1 MPGAGALLDNIDPVL
16 LADRPQDVE
25 LWLPS
30 ALPSASRDVQCVMG
44 LPRLEYRLRF
54 AQAANALHGIRLFR
68 RLTRAITLKS
78 LVHITNTQGTTT
90 RGRGVFERTKAHLSQ
105 AVSTYRVSRRAIAKL
120 APNEEFGDWK
130 AVFLVL
136 NKEDIRG
143 PGDEGSKSKSRFV
156 QSWIWSTASR
166 VTFSTDDPDLDAALR
181 VEWCKAQERA
191 KRYEEELELVIEE
204 MRRTLV
210 TFEYNAR
217 QWEQRAVHP
226 LPATL
231 DATTVAG
238 VAAYAHK
245 QANTHHQLIQVFIN
259 NWYEILEGQPLA
271 ASWLSNYSRPPKNQ
285 RRRLECNVKL
295 YHSSSL
301 APHVDAFSVDETPPD
316 GDVVEH
322 PNHDTE

>member
-1 MPGAGALLDNIDPVL
+1 MPGAETLLDNIDPVL
-16 LADRPQDVE
+16 LADRPQDIE

-30 ALPSASRDVQCVMG
+30 ALPSISRDVQCVAG

-54 AQAANALHGIRLFR
+54 AQAANALHGICLFR

-90 RGRGVFERTKAHLSQ
+90 RGRGVFERTKAHLSEV
-105 AVSTYRVSRRAIAKL
+105 VSTYRVSRKAIANL
-120 APNEEFGDWK
+120 APNEEFGGWK

-136 NKEDIRG
+136 KNEDIRG

-156 QSWIWSTASR
+156 QSWIWTTAPRVSTS
-166 VTFSTDDPDLDAALR
+166 SKDPDLDAALR

-210 TFEYNAR
+210 TFEHNAR
-217 QWEQRAVHP
+217 EWEERAARP

-231 DATTVAG
+231 DAATVAG
-238 VAAYAHK
+238 AAAYAHK
-245 QANTHHQLIQVFIN
+245 QANIHRELIKVFIN
-259 NWYEILEGQPLA
+259 DWYEILEGQPLA
-271 ASWLSNYSRPPKNQ
+271 ASWLKNYSRPPKRH

-295 YHSSSL
+295 YHSSSP
-301 APHVDAFSVDETPPD
+301 APHVDAFNVDETPPY
-316 GDVVEH
+316 GDVAEYLI
-322 PNHDTE
+322 HDTE